1 MLMSLAS
8 FVRSRQGDRT
18 VSRKDEA
25 GAGELKFRRQKKMPI
40 VRGLLSLSQALAGVE
55 AEVCPE
61 FAISGLSFLSI
72 GTIGMCH
79 YVGFG
84 IISQAQW

>member
-1 MLMSLAS
+1 
-8 FVRSRQGDRT
+8 
-18 VSRKDEA
+18 
-25 GAGELKFRRQKKMPI
+25 MPI
-40 VRGLLSLSQALAGVE
+40 VRGLLLLSQALTGVE

-61 FAISGLSFLSI
+61 FAIPGLSFLSI

-79 YVGFG
+79 CVGFG